1 MSALLAQSRTALG
14 GPALDR
20 IHILYLSGRVA
31 FAGLKGTGEEWLEIG
46 KLRFAEMANTPPVI
60 AGDGYDGKDVWNSDG
75 SGLVWVD
82 GGGAGRAGEISQAFA
97 GNYALWTADR
107 GGATVAWGGEKTNS
121 GKAYDTLDVTAPGS
135 PLPFK
140 LWFDRTTHLP
150 VRFTQTIGPR
160 ETITTFSDYRAV
172 QGLMVPFA
180 SHSESNDGN
189 SSDSVTTKAVA
200 DPADGASHLTK
211 PASNVRDYSIAGGAS
226 STSVPFDLADNHVY
240 LDVKLNGK
248 GPYRFIYD
256 SGGANIVDA
265 SVAQEIGAAGKGSE
279 QGSGVGSAT
288 ESLSFALVD
297 TMQFGAATVKNQ
309 LFGVAPTRAGFGIS
323 GGQRVDGLIG
333 FEMLARFVT
342 TFDYANGRVIFQM
355 PDGASAPAGGQS
367 LPFVLDG
374 RQPQFACTI
383 DGVSDQCT
391 LDTGARDSMTF
402 YGPFLAAHPTVVP
415 KTLTAPG
422 VNGFGF
428 GGPAMGRLGRVAS
441 LQIGTM
447 TLKDV
452 VGDYTTQDKGAFAMP
467 FLAANVGGNV
477 WRRFTLTLDYGTQ
490 TMTLAPNAAFDQP
503 DVYERAGLFLIN
515 RNGKYTVLDARP
527 GTAAAQ
533 AGIVRGDV
541 IDSIDGK
548 STSDMSLQQ
557 VRQTFF
563 GAPGTALRLVLTGK
577 DGAQRTV
584 TLTLRDFV

>member
-1 MSALLAQSRTALG
+1 MSA
-14 GPALDR
+14 
-20 IHILYLSGRVA
+20 
-31 FAGLKGTGEEWLEIG
+31 
-46 KLRFAEMANTPPVI
+46 
-60 AGDGYDGKDVWNSDG
+60 
-75 SGLVWVD
+75 
-82 GGGAGRAGEISQAFA
+82 GA
-97 GNYALWTADR
+97 
-107 GGATVAWGGEKTNS
+107 
-121 GKAYDTLDVTAPGS
+121 
-135 PLPFK
+135 PLF
-140 LWFDRTTHLP
+140 
-150 VRFTQTIGPR
+150 
-160 ETITTFSDYRAV
+160 
-172 QGLMVPFA
+172 
-180 SHSESNDGN
+180 NC
-189 SSDSVTTKAVA
+189 
-200 DPADGASHLTK
+200 
-211 PASNVRDYSIAGGAS
+211 
-226 STSVPFDLADNHVY
+226 
-240 LDVKLNGK
+240 
-248 GPYRFIYD
+248 
-256 SGGANIVDA
+256 
-265 SVAQEIGAAGKGSE
+265 
-279 QGSGVGSAT
+279 
-288 ESLSFALVD
+288 
-297 TMQFGAATVKNQ
+297 
-309 LFGVAPTRAGFGIS
+309 
-323 GGQRVDGLIG
+323 
-333 FEMLARFVT
+333 LARFVT
-342 TFDYANGRVIFQM
+342 TFGYANGRVIFQM

-490 TMTLAPNAAFDQP
+490 TMTLVPNAAFDQP

-563 GAPGTALRLVLTGK
+563 GAPGTALRLALTGK